1 MTCALFLDREKFTSL
16 ITYIV
21 LVRGNNTNFPLLN
34 FAVAL
39 SLNKVRRELGC
50 QFLCVVVKPLNSHD
64 ISLPRTSASSPIK
77 REYRPDPDWC
87 PAQARDRP
95 SKPSRNSQ
103 GPAGLLT
110 IYFESNFSNF
120 LHPESK

>member
-77 REYRPDPDWC
+77 REIPTRPLIGAPLKLVTAHQNLLGIAK
-87 PAQARDRP
+87 AQP
-95 SKPSRNSQ
+95 VS
-103 GPAGLLT
+103 
-110 IYFESNFSNF
+110 
-120 LHPESK
+120 